1 MNDLKEYYFRTI
13 ERFKVERKD
22 GKITVTDTVK
32 KETVTFDDDNVGKW
46 AAIRYVKE
54 NSTSEVTVTKEQILE
69 HLKNIPNP
77 DEYVKEFIRQIEK
90 SK

>member
-32 KETVTFDDDNVGKW
+32 KESVIFDDNLEGKL
-46 AAIRYVKE
+46 ATIRYIRD
-54 NSTSEVTVTKEQILE
+54 NSTKEI
-69 HLKNIPNP
+69 NN
-77 DEYVKEFIRQIEK
+77 D
-90 SK
+90 

>member
-32 KETVTFDDDNVGKW
+32 KENIIFDDDIKGKW
-46 AAIRYVKE
+46 AAIAYVKE
-54 NSTSEVTVTKEQILE
+54 NSV
-69 HLKNIPNP
+69 
-77 DEYVKEFIRQIEK
+77 
-90 SK
+90 

>member
-22 GKITVTDTVK
+22 GKITVTDTAK
-32 KETVTFDDDNVGKW
+32 KETVVFDDNTDGKW

-54 NSTSEVTVTKEQILE
+54 NSISEVTVTKEQILE
-69 HLKNIPNP
+69 HLKSIINP